1 MQKDLLFNCQNKWV
15 ITPIIW
21 LLLFVVLP
29 LEAKNKNML
38 AQLDSFIK
46 KREYY
51 VELKERQLDLLK
63 ASAKSCND
71 DMKRLKLYNEIY
83 DNYNSFVYDSAMT
96 YVNKGFQLAK
106 TSTTP
111 ITSHSINCTRHCFWA
126 QEAFITKPLAV
137 LPISNEKHSS
147 HNCALNTISPYTECM
162 AYGANIAPTA
172 NMLHNTKH

>member
-51 VELKERQLDLLK
+51 VELKEHQLDLLK

-83 DNYNSFVYDSAMT
+83 E
-96 YVNKGFQLAK
+96 L
-106 TSTTP
+106 
-111 ITSHSINCTRHCFWA
+111 
-126 QEAFITKPLAV
+126 
-137 LPISNEKHSS
+137 
-147 HNCALNTISPYTECM
+147 
-162 AYGANIAPTA
+162 
-172 NMLHNTKH
+172 

>member
-15 ITPIIW
+15 IAPIIC
-21 LLLFVVLP
+21 LLLFIALP
-29 LEAKNKNML
+29 LKARNKNIL

-63 ASAKSCND
+63 ASAKNCND

-106 TSTTP
+106 TINNP
-111 ITSHSINCTRHCFWA
+111 YYIT
-126 QEAFITKPLAV
+126 
-137 LPISNEKHSS
+137 
-147 HNCALNTISPYTECM
+147 LNQ
-162 AYGANIAPTA
+162 
-172 NMLHNTKH
+172 

>member
-15 ITPIIW
+15 ISPIIC
-21 LLLFVVLP
+21 LLLFIALP
-29 LEAKNKNML
+29 LKARNKNIL

-96 YVNKGFQLAK
+96 YVN
-106 TSTTP
+106 
-111 ITSHSINCTRHCFWA
+111 
-126 QEAFITKPLAV
+126 
-137 LPISNEKHSS
+137 EKHSS
-147 HNCALNTISPYTECM
+147 HNCALNTTSPYTECM
-162 AYGANIAPTA
+162 AYGANIAPTV